1 MIAAFRALSQ
11 RNFYL
16 YVLGQVISLIGAW
29 IQQVTVSWIT
39 YRVTGSPFMLG
50 LIAFAGQAPLLL
62 LAPWGGSLADRF
74 ERRHILIVT
83 QWIEMGVALSLGG
96 VALFYHFNVGILLA
110 AALTLGV
117 AGAVEMPT
125 RQAFL
130 PELLSDKSLMGNA
143 IALNSTTFNGARL
156 IGPAIAAVLL
166 SFTGDAACFFTN
178 ALSYVAALYT
188 LFRIHPIP
196 KPLHQRTIQEE
207 GEWMWLRR
215 FTPARWLL
223 LSVAITSFCLSP
235 FMTFMPLY
243 ARDVF
248 HGGPLTLGWLMG
260 CSGAGAL
267 IITLLLASRRS
278 PQGLDRLAWLGL
290 GTAALVTLAFSY
302 NHSLALALPLLFLS
316 GGSFIAIVT
325 SCNIMLQSVVPD
337 RLRGRVMALYS
348 MSFLG
353 MMPLGSLLN
362 GVLARN
368 LGTPNTFLLS
378 GCIALILVTT
388 LYFRRHTLQAEL
400 AYGINHPE
408 GSELLQNT
416 LKI

>member
-1 MIAAFRALSQ
+1 M
-11 RNFYL
+11 
-16 YVLGQVISLIGAW
+16 
-29 IQQVTVSWIT
+29 
-39 YRVTGSPFMLG
+39 
-50 LIAFAGQAPLLL
+50 
-62 LAPWGGSLADRF
+62 
-74 ERRHILIVT
+74 
-83 QWIEMGVALSLGG
+83 
-96 VALFYHFNVGILLA
+96 
-110 AALTLGV
+110 
-117 AGAVEMPT
+117 
-125 RQAFL
+125 
-130 PELLSDKSLMGNA
+130 
-143 IALNSTTFNGARL
+143 
-156 IGPAIAAVLL
+156 
-166 SFTGDAACFFTN
+166 
-178 ALSYVAALYT
+178 
-188 LFRIHPIP
+188 
-196 KPLHQRTIQEE
+196 
-207 GEWMWLRR
+207 
-215 FTPARWLL
+215 
-223 LSVAITSFCLSP
+223 
-235 FMTFMPLY
+235 
-243 ARDVF
+243 
-248 HGGPLTLGWLMG
+248 
-260 CSGAGAL
+260 
-267 IITLLLASRRS
+267 
-278 PQGLDRLAWLGL
+278 
-290 GTAALVTLAFSY
+290 TLAFSY